1 MTNSGI
7 SPFKLLDDTTV
18 GINDFSWHHA
28 ANLLFLDQPV
38 GTGMSFT
45 RGNDYRTDEETVA
58 SDFYQFLQKFL
69 RLHDEYVEEEESPTG
84 GDNATD
90 ASTRK
95 RSRPLFIFGESHAGR
110 YIPNFSSYILEQ
122 NNKNAGDSSDDV
134 AIRLEGVAIGNGW
147 VHPRVQYDYSDF
159 AHGLGLLT
167 FGQVRSLKTAFSECT
182 DNLDAGNFFSQSCL
196 GNMDSIM
203 GSIKTGKGGKSL
215 NYYDVRQ
222 YVRSVSAYPDGQ
234 NAITSFLNQAS
245 VREALH
251 ANTEHGFRFDVC
263 SNEVY
268 RGLAQFDGVSTLEKM
283 QVLLRSGLR
292 VLFYNGQWD
301 MMCNH
306 YNTEKLLLHLDWD
319 GAAAYQDADKYT
331 WTVEGLKEP
340 AGFAQQGGN
349 LTYLVVTG
357 AGHMVPMDMPQAA
370 ADMAKRFIQNLE
382 FDDKAQTVENAKMNA
397 TDLEPT
403 HCSVPDASSTALSS
417 TADAPS
423 TASSVSSTSTTTT
436 SAASPSLG
444 AAWLWITALVAVIS
458 SALAVVVTI
467 MCVRDRQSH
476 VPGHSMVTQES
487 DEEGEIP
494 MASPLGE
501 LDSFTVTKQQPEEE
515 DDEDDEGA
523 GGLSDVDL
531 ESATRSPLVKVGT
544 EVDL

>member
-1 MTNSGI
+1 MLVLHSGI

-18 GINDFSWHHA
+18 GINDFSWHHS

-38 GTGMSFT
+38 GTGMSST
-45 RGNDYRTDEETVA
+45 RGNDVRTDEEAVS

-69 RLHDEYVEEEESPTG
+69 RLHSEYIEEVPAGDEE
-84 GDNATD
+84 A
-90 ASTRK
+90 ATRK

-110 YIPNFSSYILEQ
+110 YIPNFSSFIIEQ
-122 NNKNAGDSSDDV
+122 NSKIQGDDV
-134 AIRLEGVAIGNGW
+134 EIRLEGVAIGNGW
-147 VHPRVQYDYSDF
+147 VHPRIQYDYSDF

-167 FGQVRSLKTAFSECT
+167 FGQVRSLKTVFSECT
-182 DNLDAGNFFSQSCL
+182 DELDADNFFSQSCL

-222 YVRSVSAYPDGQ
+222 YVRSVSSYPDAQ
-234 NAITSFLNQAS
+234 DAIISFLNQAS

-263 SNEVY
+263 SNDVY
-268 RGLAQFDGVSTLEKM
+268 RGLAKFDGVSTLEKV
-283 QVLLRSGLR
+283 QGLLRGGLR
-292 VLFYNGQWD
+292 MLFYNGQWD

-357 AGHMVPMDMPQAA
+357 AGHMVPMDVPQAA
-370 ADMAKRFIQNLE
+370 ADMARRFIQNLN
-382 FDDKAQTVENAKMNA
+382 FDDKAQTVENTKMNA
-397 TDLEPT
+397 TDLEPA
-403 HCSVPDASSTALSS
+403 HCSIPETPAAT
-417 TADAPS
+417 
-423 TASSVSSTSTTTT
+423 VSSTVSSTVDTPSTDSSAT
-436 SAASPSLG
+436 STSLASTAASPSLG
-444 AAWLWITALVAVIS
+444 AAWLWIVALVAVIS
-458 SALAVVVTI
+458 SALAVAVTI
-467 MCVRDRQSH
+467 MCVRGRQ
-476 VPGHSMVTQES
+476 GHSMVMQES

-501 LDSFTVTKQQPEEE
+501 PASFAVTEQRAEE
-515 DDEDDEGA
+515 DEDDEEGSA
-523 GGLSDVDL
+523 LTRLSDVDL
-531 ESATRSPLVKVGT
+531 ESATRSPPAKVGT
-544 EVDL
+544 QVDL